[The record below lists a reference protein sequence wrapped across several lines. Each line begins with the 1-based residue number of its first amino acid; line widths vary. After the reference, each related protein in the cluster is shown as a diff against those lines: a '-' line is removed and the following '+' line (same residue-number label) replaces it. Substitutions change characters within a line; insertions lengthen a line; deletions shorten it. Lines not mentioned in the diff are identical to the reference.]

1 MMQFEFHP
9 QITDLPEA
17 EAEAF
22 TVARLYA
29 ADGAAKRD
37 LSHLI
42 DRSYAYQ
49 SLRELR
55 WHLAERFQLPVK
67 GVELRAA

>member
-1 MMQFEFHP
+1 MQFEIHP

-17 EAEAF
+17 EDRAF

-29 ADGAAKRD
+29 ADGVAKRD

-42 DRSYAYQ
+42 DRSYAYR

-55 WHLAERFQLPVK
+55 WHLAERFQLPVT
-67 GVELRAA
+67 GVEVRAA